1 MAIRRT
7 DIEII
12 LPGVTYQEKMAI
24 SVWDAYIEKVVING
38 DIPSLIS
45 DRLCGGIKSMINGY
59 PQKFSGQLKGSIENL
74 LNETEVSIYKKYGIT
89 YSKLRVKRDGYYLL
103 ISTKPDNSF
112 EGPAYVVQDM
122 GLGIEEKVISLTR
135 EGDRLKTEYTSERA
149 YINDGFEFLIEC
161 SDCKAITKV
170 EKYGLSENKPYITR
184 CSQCGKIFI
193 NPYYKDPVSESW
205 EKNPPTQIVD

>member
-12 LPGVTYQEKMAI
+12 LPGVTYQQKNDI
-24 SVWDAYIEKVVING
+24 PVWDAYIEKVVING

-45 DRLCGGIKSMINGY
+45 HRLYEGIKSMINGY

-103 ISTKPDNSF
+103 ISTKPD
-112 EGPAYVVQDM
+112 
-122 GLGIEEKVISLTR
+122 
-135 EGDRLKTEYTSERA
+135 
-149 YINDGFEFLIEC
+149 
-161 SDCKAITKV
+161 
-170 EKYGLSENKPYITR
+170 KPFDI
-184 CSQCGKIFI
+184 
-193 NPYYKDPVSESW
+193 W
-205 EKNPPTQIVD
+205 E

>member
-24 SVWDAYIEKVVING
+24 PVWDAYIEKVVIDG

-45 DRLCGGIKSMINGY
+45 DRISGKINSMINGC
-59 PQKFSGQLKGSIENL
+59 PQKFSGQLKGNIENL

-103 ISTKPDNSF
+103 ISTKPDQPF
-112 EGPAYVVQDM
+112 D
-122 GLGIEEKVISLTR
+122 IW
-135 EGDRLKTEYTSERA
+135 
-149 YINDGFEFLIEC
+149 
-161 SDCKAITKV
+161 
-170 EKYGLSENKPYITR
+170 
-184 CSQCGKIFI
+184 
-193 NPYYKDPVSESW
+193 ES
-205 EKNPPTQIVD
+205 

>member
-45 DRLCGGIKSMINGY
+45 DRLCGGIKSMINGC

-103 ISTKPDNSF
+103 ISTKPDQPF
-112 EGPAYVVQDM
+112 D
-122 GLGIEEKVISLTR
+122 IW
-135 EGDRLKTEYTSERA
+135 
-149 YINDGFEFLIEC
+149 
-161 SDCKAITKV
+161 
-170 EKYGLSENKPYITR
+170 
-184 CSQCGKIFI
+184 
-193 NPYYKDPVSESW
+193 ES
-205 EKNPPTQIVD
+205 

>member
-7 DIEII
+7 DIDII
-12 LPGVTYQEKMAI
+12 IPSATYQQKNDI
-24 SVWDAYIEKVVING
+24 PVWD
-38 DIPSLIS
+38 
-45 DRLCGGIKSMINGY
+45 
-59 PQKFSGQLKGSIENL
+59 
-74 LNETEVSIYKKYGIT
+74 
-89 YSKLRVKRDGYYLL
+89 
-103 ISTKPDNSF
+103 
-112 EGPAYVVQDM
+112 AYVVQDM

-184 CSQCGKIFI
+184 CSQCEKIFI

>member
-7 DIEII
+7 DIDII
-12 LPGVTYQEKMAI
+12 IPSATYQQKNDI
-24 SVWDAYIEKVVING
+24 LVWD
-38 DIPSLIS
+38 
-45 DRLCGGIKSMINGY
+45 
-59 PQKFSGQLKGSIENL
+59 
-74 LNETEVSIYKKYGIT
+74 
-89 YSKLRVKRDGYYLL
+89 
-103 ISTKPDNSF
+103 
-112 EGPAYVVQDM
+112 AYVVQDM

-135 EGDRLKTEYTSERA
+135 ESDRLKTEYTSERA

>member
-1 MAIRRT
+1 
-7 DIEII
+7 
-12 LPGVTYQEKMAI
+12 
-24 SVWDAYIEKVVING
+24 
-38 DIPSLIS
+38 
-45 DRLCGGIKSMINGY
+45 
-59 PQKFSGQLKGSIENL
+59 
-74 LNETEVSIYKKYGIT
+74 
-89 YSKLRVKRDGYYLL
+89 
-103 ISTKPDNSF
+103 
-112 EGPAYVVQDM
+112 M

-205 EKNPPTQIVD
+205 EKNHPTQIVD

>member
-7 DIEII
+7 DIDII
-12 LPGVTYQEKMAI
+12 IPSATYQQKNDI
-24 SVWDAYIEKVVING
+24 PVWD
-38 DIPSLIS
+38 
-45 DRLCGGIKSMINGY
+45 
-59 PQKFSGQLKGSIENL
+59 
-74 LNETEVSIYKKYGIT
+74 
-89 YSKLRVKRDGYYLL
+89 
-103 ISTKPDNSF
+103 
-112 EGPAYVVQDM
+112 AYVVQDM

-205 EKNPPTQIVD
+205 EKNPSTQIVD

>member
-24 SVWDAYIEKVVING
+24 PVWDAYIEKVVIDG

-45 DRLCGGIKSMINGY
+45 DRISGKINSMINGC
-59 PQKFSGQLKGSIENL
+59 PQKFSGQLKGNIENL

-103 ISTKPDNSF
+103 ISTKPD
-112 EGPAYVVQDM
+112 
-122 GLGIEEKVISLTR
+122 
-135 EGDRLKTEYTSERA
+135 
-149 YINDGFEFLIEC
+149 
-161 SDCKAITKV
+161 
-170 EKYGLSENKPYITR
+170 KPFDI
-184 CSQCGKIFI
+184 
-193 NPYYKDPVSESW
+193 W
-205 EKNPPTQIVD
+205 EP